1 MVVGYHHFRKH
12 PNPFWFALSS
22 LCRLPISL
30 WFCQTAFGVGDTV
43 TPTNTSSKDKFLIFK
58 EGEVKSLTE
67 GCASGWL
74 GMKSGMKHE
83 AVEMYG
89 VCQSISSQHVTK
101 KKPATRILC
110 VFVFQTEVES
120 ISLKLWYLANL
131 KFPEVSWQNLAIYVQ
146 PLFWGKVTNVPVAP
160 PKFNRLPLK
169 NGGWNTI
176 LSYWE
181 GNFSGANCSTL
192 GGYLLRSHI
201 IKPIDKASPNIST

>member
-30 WFCQTAFGVGDTV
+30 WFFQTAFGVGDTV

-89 VCQSISSQHVTK
+89 GVPKHLFTACHQKKARDSHLVCVCFPNGSWIHLIKAVISCQ
-101 KKPATRILC
+101 
-110 VFVFQTEVES
+110 
-120 ISLKLWYLANL
+120 
-131 KFPEVSWQNLAIYVQ
+131 
-146 PLFWGKVTNVPVAP
+146 
-160 PKFNRLPLK
+160 PKFSWSQLTK
-169 NGGWNTI
+169 SGYICSTTI
-176 LSYWE
+176 LRQGYQ
-181 GNFSGANCSTL
+181 CSCCTT
-192 GGYLLRSHI
+192 
-201 IKPIDKASPNIST
+201 KV